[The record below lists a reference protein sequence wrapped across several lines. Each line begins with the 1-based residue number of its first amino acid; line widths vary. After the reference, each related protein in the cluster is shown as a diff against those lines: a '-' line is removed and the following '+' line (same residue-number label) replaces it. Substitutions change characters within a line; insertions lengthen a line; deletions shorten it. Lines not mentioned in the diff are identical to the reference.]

1 MMMVV
6 DADTQCLVVARINTL
21 QLRVEQLR
29 TYHFSY
35 IFILFEDLILMDV
48 NVGPLCMDVVLMES
62 LLLLVLMMKV
72 VLGTV
77 KEMNVVKMAEHQ
89 EHWQIF
95 QHLVKLVHVDVLDLC
110 MVVVMMESIQPRL
123 PGSRAVIMVL
133 EKSV

>member
-1 MMMVV
+1 M
-6 DADTQCLVVARINTL
+6 
-21 QLRVEQLR
+21 
-29 TYHFSY
+29 
-35 IFILFEDLILMDV
+35 LFEDLILMDV
-48 NVGPLCMDVVLMES
+48 NVGPLCSDVVLMES

-89 EHWQIF
+89 EHKQIF
-95 QHLVKLVHVDVLDLC
+95 QYLVMLVHVDVLDLC
-110 MVVVMMESIQPRL
+110 MVVVMMESLQPRL